1 MTLKKKLKRLEKG
14 TSKDL
19 ESAEKD
25 IKYDNVENFP
35 KQKRSFLTNAFSN
48 QLCPSSYADFNKFKE
63 FQQKHNYPILCHR
76 PTGASSIPVTL
87 LHPAFG
93 QFVSDCKNL
102 IPTSDD
108 IKFVITLSKRMSS
121 FYDNENLRAEDFRTL
136 ITKYCDLTFV
146 ACKIGSKGYVT
157 DGSLVTGDHYY
168 VNIEAKVEFGSGGEG
183 FFQSSMYYI
192 NMVLDNAKKY
202 TGPMFCFAGSA
213 IPKEVHMDQLTLPIP
228 LSYNPYEKDI
238 ELAAARTFGAFKKAV
253 HCLKSYYEN
262 ELQYSINQ
270 IIRNP
275 KYPYKFYYGNDDTR
289 VEFNYKSQ
297 LERKLVFLA
306 TTTTNRDIRVKFVK
320 RYSKEAHLLCANMGY
335 APKLHACES
344 LAGGWIMIVT
354 DYVDKNTYCSYV
366 FKNSNFPP
374 LEEIKSKTYEI
385 VSYLHENKIVHG
397 DLRRGNLLVRI
408 DGKNDASILLA
419 NFDSAGEEG
428 SIKYPFD
435 INIKTIQRPPN
446 VKGGELITKQND
458 VEMLEIMWEDLIS
471 DNNN

>member
-1 MTLKKKLKRLEKG
+1 MRGRLTLNR
-14 TSKDL
+14 TST
-19 ESAEKD
+19 AEKD

-275 KYPYKFYYGNDDTR
+275 N
-289 VEFNYKSQ
+289 
-297 LERKLVFLA
+297 
-306 TTTTNRDIRVKFVK
+306 
-320 RYSKEAHLLCANMGY
+320 
-335 APKLHACES
+335 
-344 LAGGWIMIVT
+344 
-354 DYVDKNTYCSYV
+354 YV

>member
-1 MTLKKKLKRLEKG
+1 
-14 TSKDL
+14 
-19 ESAEKD
+19 
-25 IKYDNVENFP
+25 
-35 KQKRSFLTNAFSN
+35 
-48 QLCPSSYADFNKFKE
+48 
-63 FQQKHNYPILCHR
+63 
-76 PTGASSIPVTL
+76 
-87 LHPAFG
+87 FG

-168 VNIEAKVEFGSGGEG
+168 ANIEAKVEFGSGGEG

-275 KYPYKFYYGNDDTR
+275 KYPYKFYYGNNDTR

-306 TTTTNRDIRVKFVK
+306 TTTTNRDI
-320 RYSKEAHLLCANMGY
+320 H
-335 APKLHACES
+335 
-344 LAGGWIMIVT
+344 
-354 DYVDKNTYCSYV
+354 KNTYCSYV

-446 VKGGELITKQND
+446 VKGAFLQNVD
-458 VEMLEIMWEDLIS
+458 GGGIS
-471 DNNN
+471 STCLQIHSASL